1 MRIVKVLN
9 NSLILA
15 LDDSGNETIL
25 MGKGIGYNKSI
36 GYEFNKQEVEK
47 VFVLKDKEVS
57 RNIIRL
63 ASEVDS
69 IYFEIAKNVIDYAK
83 EKYDME
89 LMDHIYL
96 SLTDHISFAVKRHND
111 EIVVPNLYIDEMAK
125 FNKREYDVGRYAL
138 KVINEQLGIE
148 LANDE
153 IGNIAFHFINAQL
166 NHPYNEKNL
175 KIISITND
183 ILDIVKYHFRI
194 VYNEDSIAYS
204 RYVTHV
210 KFLAQRLVSNEQL
223 SEDNFGFVYEEI
235 VKKCVKEIEC
245 VKKIEEFIK
254 EKYNYRFTEQESLYL
269 TIHIHRILEEC
280 IKKEN

>member
-1 MRIVKVLN
+1 
-9 NSLILA
+9 
-15 LDDSGNETIL
+15 